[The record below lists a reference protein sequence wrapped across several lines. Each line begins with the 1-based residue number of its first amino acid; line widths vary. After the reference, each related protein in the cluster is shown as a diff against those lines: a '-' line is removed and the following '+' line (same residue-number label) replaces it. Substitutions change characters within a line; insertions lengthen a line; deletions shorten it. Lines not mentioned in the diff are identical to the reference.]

1 MQDLKIEKS
10 SDQFKWIAVEHWNWV
25 APAFVKHKTAF
36 DWEPGSIIFIATFII
51 WFAFFLQFFFVFSL
65 KIHLHWTHAPDGDVV
80 PVPADRQ
87 IPRSSLGFVSSQHI
101 FAKSVPLDTFS
112 RSSHQLT
119 YFGKLDL
126 IGLSYLSLAR
136 EVNEVPFS
144 FVLVQ
149 RRVCYHCPAC
159 KELKWISTFLFH
171 FSLFEKFITLTR
183 STFSPFCEDFI
194 KCFDTAYTSLLK
206 SITSLSCLMSFD
218 HPFCCVTI
226 HSLSAVIKQG
236 KAKWMGGIAK
246 LNGLNIF
253 GRFGPNLSYIA
264 PPMPKS
270 NCPKNGH
277 PKKFGLAL
285 KERGLRRNNNEEG
298 AKTQWATNNALWPPP
313 VKGTQSDHCI
323 SRGLDLS

>member
-1 MQDLKIEKS
+1 MFLDQWQELKIEKN
-10 SDQFKWIAVEHWNWV
+10 QAFKRIAVEHWNWV
-25 APAFVKHKTAF
+25 APAFVKHKTTF

-159 KELKWISTFLFH
+159 KELNWISTPCPLFIPFFTLWKIHHFGQVNIFTFLWRLHQMFWH
-171 FSLFEKFITLTR
+171 GVYITLEKHNVPVMFDVVR
-183 STFSPFCEDFI
+183 SPILLCH
-194 KCFDTAYTSLLK
+194 DTLT
-206 SITSLSCLMSFD
+206 
-218 HPFCCVTI
+218 
-226 HSLSAVIKQG
+226 Q
-236 KAKWMGGIAK
+236 
-246 LNGLNIF
+246 
-253 GRFGPNLSYIA
+253 
-264 PPMPKS
+264 
-270 NCPKNGH
+270 
-277 PKKFGLAL
+277 
-285 KERGLRRNNNEEG
+285 RRNQTTEG
-298 AKTQWATNNALWPPP
+298 KVDGRDSKAQQA
-313 VKGTQSDHCI
+313 
-323 SRGLDLS
+323 